1 MTPQEQAAV
10 LTSGAERVETPAE
23 LIARIGEKRRL
34 TVKLGI
40 DPTGSFL
47 HLGHAVVLH
56 KLQDFVAFGHR
67 VILLIGDF
75 TARIGDPTGRND
87 TRPPLTDEE
96 IAQNMRDYRVQAG
109 TILDLERVEVMYN
122 SAWLAPLS
130 LDALI
135 GLLSQTTVAQ
145 MLARNDFAER
155 YVSGVPIALHEF
167 LYPIAQAYD
176 SVAMQADVELGGS
189 DQLFNLLLGREY
201 QHHAGQS
208 KQICLTTPILEGT
221 DGVVRM
227 GKSRGNYI
235 GLTEPASQQ
244 FGKLMSVP
252 DTLLPRYAEL
262 AAFRSPQS
270 VATLRSGLASG
281 SLHPM
286 DAKKDIAEETV
297 ARYHGTEAAR
307 SARRGFE
314 ATVQR
319 GEEPSEMPE
328 IDYPG
333 SWRTVADALVGCGFA
348 ASKREAERL
357 VAGRGVKIDGIIVED
372 PHRAW
377 VDAPSTVLSVGSRRF
392 VRILGVHPKPPEG

>member
-1 MTPQEQAAV
+1 VTPQEQAAV